1 MTTVREA
8 LSEARDHEDARLI
21 LAHVLGR
28 PVSWLYAWPEQEL
41 EDDTVRRFQELLR
54 RRQAGEPLA
63 YLTGEKEF
71 WSLNLKVTPDTLV
84 PRPET
89 ELLVELAMQA
99 GDGLLAGA
107 ASLPQTLEDSARGRA
122 SYTGLRT
129 PNPPSR
135 SEQPVGAELPPRT
148 ETASSRQR
156 TAHEPIHVLDLGTGS
171 GAIALALASE
181 RPRWRITAT
190 DLSEEAL
197 KVARE
202 NARRHRLQHLH
213 FLQGHWYDAIAPGA
227 CFHLILSNPP
237 YVAEDDPHLQRDGL
251 PHEPSTA
258 LTSGREGL
266 DDLRRIIAGAPEHL
280 QPGGWLLV
288 EHGFDQ
294 GEAVRALFQGAGFT
308 QVATRQDLAGKDRVT
323 LGCYA

>member
-8 LSEARDHEDARLI
+8 LREARDHEDARLI

-41 EDDTVRRFQELLR
+41 EENTVRRFQELLR

-89 ELLVELAMQA
+89 ELLVESAMQA
-99 GDGLLAGA
+99 GDDLL
-107 ASLPQTLEDSARGRA
+107 
-122 SYTGLRT
+122 
-129 PNPPSR
+129 
-135 SEQPVGAELPPRT
+135 VGAPSP
-148 ETASSRQR
+148 RQR
-156 TAHEPIHVLDLGTGS
+156 TTHEPIHALDLGTGS

-181 RPRWRITAT
+181 RPQWRITAT
-190 DLSEEAL
+190 DLSKEAL
-197 KVARE
+197 QVARE
-202 NARRHRLQHLH
+202 NARRHRLQNLE

-227 CFHLILSNPP
+227 RFHLILSNPP
-237 YVAEDDPHLQRDGL
+237 YVAEGDSHLQRNGL
-251 PHEPSTA
+251 PFEPATA
-258 LTSGREGL
+258 LIAGPEGL
-266 DDLRRIIAGAPEHL
+266 DDLRRIIAGAPVHL

-294 GEAVRALFQGAGFT
+294 GEAVRALFQGACFT
-308 QVATRQDLAGKDRVT
+308 QVATRQDLAGRDRVT

>member
-1 MTTVREA
+1 MR
-8 LSEARDHEDARLI
+8 EARDHEDARLI

-41 EDDTVRRFQELLR
+41 EEGAVRRFQELLR

-89 ELLVELAMQA
+89 ELLVESAMQA
-99 GDGLLAGA
+99 GDDLLVGA
-107 ASLPQTLEDSARGRA
+107 ASRPRTLEDSARGRA
-122 SYTGLRT
+122 SYTGPCT
-129 PNPPSR
+129 PNPSSR
-135 SEQPVGAELPPRT
+135 SKQPVGAIPPPRT
-148 ETASSRQR
+148 ETASPRQR
-156 TAHEPIHVLDLGTGS
+156 TTHEPIHALDLGTGS

-181 RPRWRITAT
+181 RPQWRITAT

-197 KVARE
+197 QVARE
-202 NARRHRLQHLH
+202 NARRHRLQNLE
-213 FLQGHWYDAIAPGA
+213 FLQGHWYHAIAPGA
-227 CFHLILSNPP
+227 RFHLILSNPP
-237 YVAEDDPHLQRDGL
+237 YIAEGDSHLQRNGL
-251 PHEPSTA
+251 PFEPATA
-258 LTSGREGL
+258 LIAGPEGL
-266 DDLRRIIAGAPEHL
+266 DDLRRIIAGAPVHL

-308 QVATRQDLAGKDRVT
+308 RVATRQDLAGRDRVT
-323 LGCYA
+323 LGCYAC